1 MSKKLD
7 IAIEN
12 AHESVL
18 DCIQNESVHDAESAF
33 MSYVLLVNFRNRF
46 NLQEV
51 EMAKMSRDF
60 WENMRTN
67 HKYD

>member
-18 DCIQNESVHDAESAF
+18 DCIQNESVHDTEKYF
-33 MSYVLLVNFRNRF
+33 MYYVLLVNFRNRS
-46 NLQEV
+46 NLQEI
-51 EMAKMSRDF
+51 EMTKMSRDF
-60 WENMRTN
+60 WENISEQS
-67 HKYD
+67 